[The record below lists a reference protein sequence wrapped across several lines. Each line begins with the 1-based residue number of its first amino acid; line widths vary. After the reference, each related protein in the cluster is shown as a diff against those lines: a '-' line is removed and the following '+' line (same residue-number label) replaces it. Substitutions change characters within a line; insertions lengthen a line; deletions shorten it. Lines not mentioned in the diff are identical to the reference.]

1 MLHGT
6 FKSLIEGATSRL
18 NTSNIQIKHLQQIQQ
33 CNVRSAFATFTSST
47 CNIPKIST
55 ATPYILQHNHSVL
68 ATTFAH
74 LQPPGATYLPWT
86 LPGVP
91 PSTGVAEAV
100 GSGGLQLATPPVS
113 SACTCTVGELH
124 PHPAPCTC
132 TWRSSAG
139 APCRPPGPF
148 LGQCGPCDRTG
159 PLNFKSP
166 KIQ

>member
-74 LQPPGATYLPWT
+74 LQPPGAAHHGRHPELLRRPARLT
-86 LPGVP
+86 PGAGQRP
-91 PSTGVAEAV
+91 GWGRCGGVAARPPLRASRLLPAARSF
-100 GSGGLQLATPPVS
+100 SGGQRSTP
-113 SACTCTVGELH
+113 
-124 PHPAPCTC
+124 
-132 TWRSSAG
+132 
-139 APCRPPGPF
+139 
-148 LGQCGPCDRTG
+148 
-159 PLNFKSP
+159 SP
-166 KIQ
+166 